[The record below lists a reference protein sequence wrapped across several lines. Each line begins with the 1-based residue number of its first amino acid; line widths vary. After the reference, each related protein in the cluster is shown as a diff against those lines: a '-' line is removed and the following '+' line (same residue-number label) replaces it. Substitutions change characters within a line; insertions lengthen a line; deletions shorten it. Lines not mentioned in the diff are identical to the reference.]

1 MTDKSVNGYEY
12 ITRGSGTVTA
22 KGYLQNKAASRNG
35 MSSIE
40 SAGEGYHKGH
50 LIAARANGAAM
61 EENVFSQDAGL
72 NQGAYKKVENA
83 EMRLVQKDSAL
94 VFTEKTAFISNRN
107 EGLPRPDAYMIN
119 DTIFY
124 PNGDLNTVHL
134 SFANISA
141 SDQEVL
147 NGESDFVAF
156 DNDMENPED
165 TLRDRMTEDEYTKLM
180 EETDNELLNLGEEYA
195 KYIENSYLNID
206 LSLKDMTIG
215 ESESIEN
222 GNMDNGINEYG
233 QVADNN
239 ASNDMDNSMGDMDIG
254 GE

>member
-1 MTDKSVNGYEY
+1 MTNKSVNGYEY

-22 KGYLQNKAASRNG
+22 KGYLQDKAASRNG
-35 MSSIE
+35 MNSIE

-50 LIAARANGAAM
+50 LIAARSNGAII

-72 NQGAYKKVENA
+72 NQGVYKKVENA

-124 PNGDLNTVHL
+124 SNGDMDTVHL

-141 SDQEVL
+141 SEQEVL
-147 NGESDFVAF
+147 NDESSFVAF
-156 DNDMENPED
+156 DNNMENPED
-165 TLRDRMTEDEYTKLM
+165 TLRDTMTEEEYTELM
-180 EETDNELLNLGEEYA
+180 EKTDNELLNISEEYA
-195 KYIENSYLNID
+195 KHIENSYLNID
-206 LSLKDMTIG
+206 LSSK
-215 ESESIEN
+215 
-222 GNMDNGINEYG
+222 NMAIDQCKGLDDCNINNDINEYG
-233 QVADNN
+233 EFADNN
-239 ASNDMDNSMGDMDIG
+239 ASNDIDNSMGDMDIG